1 MKYRMLAISLLLVS
15 GLAAGSRAVAG
26 HLNTGEVLQ
35 SRTMEGSD
43 FPERDEIRQTYQL
56 SSGARVEVSRING
69 TVDIETTGG
78 SSAEVHIIRSAR
90 NKEDLNY
97 RKIFVEQ
104 TAEGLTVRGE
114 KEDNSDR
121 SGREPQVRHR
131 VILKLPRQVAL
142 NVEGVN
148 GRVNVGEIDGPVEAS
163 GINGRVEIGQ
173 SVGYTNLSG
182 INGKVTVK
190 IVRLTDRGI
199 NISGINGGVDL
210 MFTDDLNADINVTGI
225 NGSVDADFPNVVV
238 QGKPNRSNYRA
249 RIGSGGM
256 QIVASGINGRVRL
269 SRAGSSGQ

>member
-1 MKYRMLAISLLLVS
+1 MLATGLTVEPR
-15 GLAAGSRAVAG
+15 GLAQHLHEGDHSQERA
-26 HLNTGEVLQ
+26 
-35 SRTMEGSD
+35 RTLEGSD

-69 TVDIETTGG
+69 TVDIETTNG
-78 SSAEVHIIRSAR
+78 SNAEVHIIRSAR
-90 NKEDLNY
+90 NKEDLNFK
-97 RKIFVEQ
+97 KILVDH
-104 TAEGLTVRGE
+104 TSDSLTVRGE
-114 KEDNSDR
+114 KEDNWER

-148 GRVNVGEIDGPVEAS
+148 GRVNIGEVDGPVEAS

-182 INGKVTVK
+182 INGRVTVK

-225 NGSVDADFPNVVV
+225 NGSVDAEFSNVVV
-238 QGKPNRSNYRA
+238 QGKPTRSNYRA

-256 QIVASGINGRVRL
+256 PIVASGINGRVRL
-269 SRAGSSGQ
+269 SRAGL